1 MDAVTL
7 GERVAALKHDLG
19 KYVAWMSINLD
30 DEAWTGP
37 MTDQLVA
44 ALRSDLLATKKGTD
58 GDRTAWE
65 VWLSHTEDLPRPLQP
80 PELATVEAAVAV
92 LQAAGPA
99 LQAGDHD
106 AIAPLRA
113 GIREAQ
119 QTIRKTL
126 ATVHRSLLAAA
137 RAEQEASEAEV

>member
-7 GERVAALKHDLG
+7 VERVAALKHDLG
-19 KYVAWMSINLD
+19 KYVAWMSVNLD

-37 MTDQLVA
+37 VTDQLVA

-58 GDRTAWE
+58 GDRAAWE

-80 PELATVEAAVAV
+80 PELAVVEAAVSV
-92 LQAAGPA
+92 LEAAGHV
-99 LQAGDHD
+99 LVSDDRQ
-106 AIAPLRA
+106 AIAQQRPA
-113 GIREAQ
+113 IREAQ

-126 ATVHRSLLAAA
+126 AALHRSLLAAA
-137 RAEQEASEAEV
+137 REAEE

>member
-1 MDAVTL
+1 VDAVSL

-19 KYVAWMSINLD
+19 KYVAWMSVNLD

-37 MTDQLVA
+37 MTDLLVT
-44 ALRSDLLATKKGTD
+44 ALRSDVLATKKGAD
-58 GDRTAWE
+58 GDDRTAWD

-80 PELATVEAAVAV
+80 PELAMVEAAVAV

-106 AIAPLRA
+106 AIAPRRA
-113 GIREAQ
+113 EIREAQ
-119 QTIRKTL
+119 QTIRKNL
-126 ATVHRSLLAAA
+126 AAVHRTLLAQA
-137 RAEQEASEAEV
+137 RAEQGEV